1 MKNIQVKKSRRRSR
15 SRSKSKSKNS
25 LGGGMKTSFRAHA
38 TRIRQAQDVAAEL
51 LPHGLS
57 TTILTASRFREET
70 TALSSAER
78 ANLLGCCRLQTSDAA
93 VVARQILNSRFSIVK
108 PALGSLK
115 EYSDAVFA
123 AMARFSSM
131 ERIGDDGVGGAVLQ
145 ALMEHDEGLEQ
156 DMEFIENACFFGF
169 VSVVRSLLHR
179 GRPHVR
185 WEGVS
190 NTLGSSTSF
199 WGAQLVLETLLA
211 AVKIGNPRIRDT
223 VDWFALLM
231 ASAESGYVDAVKM
244 LIKSG
249 LFTPPLPAIQHALN
263 YACAGVI
270 RHASSRPRSHY
281 DTVKV
286 LLSQCPHYTMTPRV
300 HNIGAMRALLEDERI
315 VADPQSPTNCLGVFQ
330 SHQYAPDADAIVEL
344 AVTCYR
350 TRNRAAECIAL
361 SRAAELV
368 LCTMSISHAFNV
380 NVSARSCELLLTVP
394 GIDVNAAH
402 NSFSLT
408 PILAALNFGQATIA
422 RQLLAAGATLSH
434 QLAFDTLLEACTIAI
449 CTTNKDLVRLMLD
462 AQEFSEAELLRA
474 TANTKESITHLA
486 TSSRAAEYKT
496 ILEMLSAKIADNKR
510 KMQHAQHAQQAA
522 ASQGGV
528 GAKRKR

>member
-15 SRSKSKSKNS
+15 SKSKSRSKNS

-78 ANLLGCCRLQTSDAA
+78 VNLLGCCRLQTSDAA

-249 LFTPPLPAIQHALN
+249 LFTPPLPAMQHALN

-315 VADPQSPTNCLGVFQ
+315 VADHQSQKNCFGVFQ

-368 LCTMSISHAFNV
+368 LCTMCFSYAGNV

-394 GIDVNAAH
+394 GIDVNATH
-402 NSFSLT
+402 NSLT

-434 QLAFDTLLEACTIAI
+434 QLAFDTLLEACTIVI
-449 CTTNKDLVRLMLD
+449 YTTNKDLVRLMLD

-496 ILEMLSAKIADNKR
+496 ILEMLSAKIADNKK
-510 KMQHAQHAQQAA
+510 KMRRAQHAQQAA
-522 ASQGGV
+522 ASLSGV
-528 GAKRKR
+528 GDKRKR